1 MENRLY
7 YYILILTIMLSYSGL
22 FAQYNTSPTTQRAII
37 VGGDTIPIVTLR
49 DVWVFPPSK
58 FKNKKE
64 EENYWRMVRDVK
76 RTMPYAKLIYATL
89 IETYE
94 FIETLPN
101 DKARQAH
108 IKRMEKE
115 LFETYKPILKKLTL
129 RQGKLL
135 IKLVDRECNQSS
147 FELIKAFLGGFRA
160 TFWNTFASIFGA
172 SLKQE
177 WDPNG
182 KDKGLERIC
191 ILVENGYI

>member
-1 MENRLY
+1 MENRHY
-7 YYILILTIMLSYSGL
+7 FLIIISTMVLSGSNL
-22 FAQYNTSPTTQRAII
+22 FAQQNISPTTQRAII
-37 VGGDTIPIVTLR
+37 VNGDTIPVVALR
-49 DVWVFPPSK
+49 DVWVFPPYK
-58 FKNKKE
+58 FKNNKE

-76 RTMPYAKLIYATL
+76 RTMPYAKMIYSTL

-108 IKRMEKE
+108 LKRMEKE
-115 LFETYKPILKKLTL
+115 LFDTYKPVLKKLTL

-160 TFWNTFASIFGA
+160 SFWNTFASIFGA

-182 KDKGLERIC
+182 KDKALERIC